1 MKKRSALILL
11 IISLFISLFSLF
23 GCNNIRGQFYS
34 LEKSYENGLITV
46 EQLQEIADYHND
58 GKESPTPLD
67 DKIAN
72 AIKETAA
79 ADTRK
84 YEKLVEVKASEFKIL
99 RYYGNYNNCYV
110 VMICNPYIN
119 YPEVIVDEWVDV
131 GGAQFHITTHE
142 SIQVWVQD

>member
-1 MKKRSALILL
+1 MKKRSALAPI
-11 IISLFISLFSLF
+11 IISLVIVMFSLC
-23 GCNNIRGQFYS
+23 GCNNITGQFFS

-46 EQLQEIADYHND
+46 EQLQEIANYHND

-72 AIKETAA
+72 AIKLTAA

-110 VMICNPYIN
+110 VMIDNPYIN
-119 YPEVIVDEWVDV
+119 YAEVIVDEWVNV

-142 SIQVWVQD
+142 SIQVWVQK